1 MLSSLSSR
9 VLLYSTGLQS
19 LLIFPL
25 GDTSLLPPR
34 TFSLLEWLLSIL
46 VSPLSFFLRYS
57 AWSFPPS
64 PSPPLLISPVCPS
77 LAHWGGNKTLEG
89 HWRKSLPP
97 SLSAPSL
104 PICLKDL
111 LKLFNW
117 EKEEESEARL
127 LSLFCNF
134 PAWGSLCSLPFFR
147 ETGEIT
153 AQQGLFTALSVCIR
167 SEPRPGW

>member
-46 VSPLSFFLRYS
+46 VSPLSFFLRNS

-64 PSPPLLISPVCPS
+64 PSPPLLISPVCPETCDSILMLADDNLYGLTFVQTS
-77 LAHWGGNKTLEG
+77 LIFVPGLLTPMKDHIAR
-89 HWRKSLPP
+89 RKPR
-97 SLSAPSL
+97 
-104 PICLKDL
+104 
-111 LKLFNW
+111 
-117 EKEEESEARL
+117 RL
-127 LSLFCNF
+127 
-134 PAWGSLCSLPFFR
+134 R
-147 ETGEIT
+147 ETDQIHIHSPYSWNIT
-153 AQQGLFTALSVCIR
+153 ADSGTM
-167 SEPRPGW
+167 PRYSLKYPKTDWE